1 MKNSNSDKTID
12 REHINLAQGTTYS
25 FLYNYSTLLFQ
36 VIISFLLARL
46 LSQELWGF
54 LILVN
59 TYIAIITLI
68 LTFLPPSLNNVLNY
82 AIPKYNSLEQKENI
96 KLVIKYS
103 LFLKLIFILPVFI
116 ISVLIFY
123 FLSWLFFENL
133 NGYLILLFIFS
144 PLIIINGLESI
155 YLGIYRG
162 FNNYRLILI
171 LILIKNLLY
180 TIILL
185 FYLIFSTNISIIII
199 AFTNLFCS
207 IFTFFLSTIILL
219 NKYRNINTVKK
230 NISNLVFRDYFQE
243 VLRYGRNISAGI
255 FINEFWKQFE
265 VISIGY
271 FQSSSLVSGY
281 NIASYYKEI
290 GQGASASFTYPLLTS
305 FSSIASKES
314 YKRIN
319 VFYNIIFKYSLH
331 LSLIIAG
338 LMIFSANFF
347 LILVYGENYIG
358 FLPLLISYILY
369 ILFTGLNSSFDAYL
383 MLEKNSKYI
392 LPIRIVFVLIRSS
405 LFLLFLIFYNLF
417 LAITGIVIA
426 NFIIF
431 NLQVIISIKIFKIRI
446 NLLNTIKQYII
457 FIISFSVSLLLHVF
471 VFNELYDFI
480 LKILNFKFSISFP
493 FLTIIFYFII
503 YFSLT
508 KFLSVF
514 SFKEIELMK
523 SFFSKKNKI
532 HRVIRKILNL
542 LK

>member
-1 MKNSNSDKTID
+1 
-12 REHINLAQGTTYS
+12 
-25 FLYNYSTLLFQ
+25 
-36 VIISFLLARL
+36 
-46 LSQELWGF
+46 
-54 LILVN
+54 
-59 TYIAIITLI
+59 
-68 LTFLPPSLNNVLNY
+68 
-82 AIPKYNSLEQKENI
+82 
-96 KLVIKYS
+96 
-103 LFLKLIFILPVFI
+103 
-116 ISVLIFY
+116 
-123 FLSWLFFENL
+123 
-133 NGYLILLFIFS
+133 
-144 PLIIINGLESI
+144 
-155 YLGIYRG
+155 
-162 FNNYRLILI
+162 
-171 LILIKNLLY
+171 
-180 TIILL
+180 
-185 FYLIFSTNISIIII
+185 
-199 AFTNLFCS
+199 
-207 IFTFFLSTIILL
+207 
-219 NKYRNINTVKK
+219 
-230 NISNLVFRDYFQE
+230 
-243 VLRYGRNISAGI
+243 
-255 FINEFWKQFE
+255 
-265 VISIGY
+265 
-271 FQSSSLVSGY
+271 
-281 NIASYYKEI
+281 
-290 GQGASASFTYPLLTS
+290 
-305 FSSIASKES
+305 
-314 YKRIN
+314 
-319 VFYNIIFKYSLH
+319 
-331 LSLIIAG
+331 
-338 LMIFSANFF
+338 
-347 LILVYGENYIG
+347 
-358 FLPLLISYILY
+358 
-369 ILFTGLNSSFDAYL
+369 